1 VTARPPFRLPAS
13 YADDDVLAK
22 VFRGLGDPTRLR
34 LLAALREGE
43 HTVGE
48 LVDLVGLPQ
57 PRVSSHLAAL
67 RWCGFVTAR
76 RQHRAVHYR
85 IADPRV
91 LELVTA
97 AQGVV
102 ADHRRPA
109 AGRLIP
115 TAPAPVPP
123 AATIAPPAAPEPT
136 RAAAPGLHVI
146 FELGEEECALPVR
159 QVREVMRHEP
169 PRRVP
174 STLPGLLGVR
184 DVRGALLGVHDLA
197 TVLGHPTAEPASLLV
212 VHDHAGRVSGLAVGA
227 IRGVEPIE
235 PGTLHAPPTDAPGVA
250 ALATGRRGLVLVL
263 DADGLLEAVRGPAA
277 RRS

>member
-1 VTARPPFRLPAS
+1 VSVAPRPPFRLPVSHAE
-13 YADDDVLAK
+13 DDVLAK

-34 LLAALREGE
+34 LLAALGEGE
-43 HTVGE
+43 RTVGQ
-48 LVDLVGLPQ
+48 LVEQLGAPQ

-67 RWCGFVTAR
+67 RWCGFVTSR
-76 RQHRAVHYR
+76 REHRAVHYR

-102 ADHRRPA
+102 ADRRRTPSVTIGAGPPAPA
-109 AGRLIP
+109 AASP
-115 TAPAPVPP
+115 PVV
-123 AATIAPPAAPEPT
+123 
-136 RAAAPGLHVI
+136 AAAPGLHVI

-159 QVREVMRHEP
+159 QVREVLRHEA

-197 TVLGHPTAEPASLLV
+197 TVLGHPSAEPTSLLV
-212 VHDHAGRVSGLAVGA
+212 VHDHAGRVSGLAVGG
-227 IRGVEPIE
+227 IRGVEAIE
-235 PGTLHAPPTDAPGVA
+235 PDTLHAPPTDALGVA
-250 ALATGRRGLVLVL
+250 ALAAGRRGLVLVL
-263 DADGLLEAVRGPAA
+263 DADGLLEAVRGPAG
-277 RRS
+277 RRP

>member
-1 VTARPPFRLPAS
+1 MAPRPPFRLPVS
-13 YADDDVLAK
+13 PADDDLLAK

-34 LLAALREGE
+34 LLAALGEGE
-43 HTVGE
+43 RTVGQ
-48 LVDLVGLPQ
+48 LVEQLGTPQ

-67 RWCGFVTAR
+67 RWCGFVTSR
-76 RQHRAVHYR
+76 REHRAVHYR

-102 ADHRRPA
+102 ADRHRPSVAATGAAQPA
-109 AGRLIP
+109 
-115 TAPAPVPP
+115 P
-123 AATIAPPAAPEPT
+123 AATAAPTPGPA
-136 RAAAPGLHVI
+136 AAAPGLHVI
-146 FELGEEECALPVR
+146 FDLGEEECALPVR
-159 QVREVMRHEP
+159 QVREVLQHEP

-197 TVLGHPTAEPASLLV
+197 TVLGHPSAEPTSLLV

-227 IRGVEPIE
+227 IRGVEAIE
-235 PGTLHAPPTDAPGVA
+235 PDTLHAPPTDAPGVA
-250 ALATGRRGLVLVL
+250 ALAAGRRGLVLVL
-263 DADGLLEAVRGPAA
+263 DADGLLEAVRGPAG
-277 RRS
+277 RRP

>member
-1 VTARPPFRLPAS
+1 LALRPPFRLPAAH
-13 YADDDVLAK
+13 ADDDVLAK

-34 LLAALREGE
+34 LLAALGDGSR
-43 HTVGE
+43 TVGQ
-48 LVDLVGLPQ
+48 LVDELDVPQ

-67 RWCGFVTAR
+67 RWCGFVTSR
-76 RQHRAVHYR
+76 REHRSVHYR
-85 IADPRV
+85 LADPRV
-91 LELVTA
+91 LQLVAA

-102 ADHRRPA
+102 ADHRRSA
-109 AGRLIP
+109 AGTAIP
-115 TAPAPVPP
+115 V
-123 AATIAPPAAPEPT
+123 AAGSAPPAAPAPT
-136 RAAAPGLHVI
+136 PAPDTPARAAAPGLHVI
-146 FELGEEECALPVR
+146 FELGEEACALPVR

-197 TVLGHPTAEPASLLV
+197 TVLGHPAGEPTSLLV

-227 IRGVEPIE
+227 IHGVEPIE

-263 DADGLLEAVRGPAA
+263 DADGLLETVRGPAS
-277 RRS
+277 RRP